1 MKALFSRAALAA
13 TLAAA
18 ALSAPA
24 LAQQA
29 PTFEFTVERASLT
42 SETDVRRAYQR
53 LEAEAGRYCQALDLT
68 DRRAT
73 ARCRLDVI
81 SNVVEAV
88 GDDRLDGYHTD
99 QTGGD
104 RMVASVR
111 GR

>member
-1 MKALFSRAALAA
+1 MKALFSRAAIAA

-18 ALSAPA
+18 ALGAPA
-24 LAQQA
+24 LAQEA

-42 SETDVRRAYQR
+42 SESDVRRAYQR
-53 LEAEAGRYCQALDLT
+53 LESEAGRYCGTLDLV

-81 SNVVEAV
+81 SNVVDAV
-88 GDDRLDGYHTD
+88 GHQRLDAYHAE
-99 QTGGD
+99 QTRED
-104 RMVASVR
+104 RVVAAA

>member
-29 PTFEFTVERASLT
+29 PTFEFSVERASLT
-42 SETDVRRAYQR
+42 SEIDVRRAYQR
-53 LEAEAGRYCQALDLT
+53 LETEAGRYCQALDLT

-73 ARCRLDVI
+73 ARCSLDVI
-81 SNVVEAV
+81 SNVVDAV
-88 GDDRLDGYHTD
+88 GDDRLDAYHTNR
-99 QTGGD
+99 TGDD
-104 RMVASVR
+104 RMVAAAS